1 MRAAFRQ
8 DGYVSQI
15 PILSAGA
22 LRRAQAW
29 VAELES
35 RRDRG
40 MLQPQEVNLHLRGE
54 RHAWE
59 LASHPR
65 VINVARE
72 LLGVSDIFCMS
83 TTLFTKYPSKRAGPK
98 RVGWHQDV
106 LHWNLHPPEVL
117 NVWLALDDADEENGC
132 MRVVPRSHT
141 RGILPHRH
149 DPADTNNVLMGYQ
162 DIDEQ
167 AVLGLGADGSPA
179 VSLPL
184 CAGECSVHDGFTVH
198 GSAPNTSVSRRR
210 CGFTAQYMPAHVHI
224 GEDVYQKLD
233 KTHNDG
239 DNDDKDDWRRPVL
252 VAGVD
257 CHNLNDARKQ
267 PVPVFS

>member
-179 VSLPL
+179 VSLP
-184 CAGECSVHDGFTVH
+184 
-198 GSAPNTSVSRRR
+198 PRSRRPSSTNHTHHTLYNTIH
-210 CGFTAQYMPAHVHI
+210 TALHQHYH
-224 GEDVYQKLD
+224 L
-233 KTHNDG
+233 THAG
-239 DNDDKDDWRRPVL
+239 LILWDNGAP
-252 VAGVD
+252 
-257 CHNLNDARKQ
+257 HHAR
-267 PVPVFS
+267 